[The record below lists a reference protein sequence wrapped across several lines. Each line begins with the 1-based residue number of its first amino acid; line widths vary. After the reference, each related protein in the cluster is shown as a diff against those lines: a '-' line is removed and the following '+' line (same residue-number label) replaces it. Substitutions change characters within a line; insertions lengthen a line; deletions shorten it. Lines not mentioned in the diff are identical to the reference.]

1 MKTTLLFSAI
11 VAATFSMTAS
21 ASAVTA
27 RINEE
32 IREPLSST
40 ISQQNINVSQQDITK
55 KQARNLLGQSDALKQ
70 HAIYISEVTASET
83 SYSND
88 SSNEPTASK
97 PLDW

>member
-11 VAATFSMTAS
+11 IAATFSMTAS

-27 RINEE
+27 RINQE

-40 ISQQNINVSQQDITK
+40 VSQQNVEVSQQDIMK
-55 KQARNLLGQSDALKQ
+55 KQAKNMLGQSDALKQ
-70 HAIYISEVTASET
+70 HAIYISEVSASET

-88 SSNEPTASK
+88 SGKELTASK